1 VAEGPPQQKAL
12 IGPVDTTSFTG
23 GYDSLKFSTNCSDGS
38 FDAGSYYLHH

>member
-23 GYDSLKFSTNCSDGS
+23 GYDLNKYRMKKTDFC
-38 FDAGSYYLHH
+38 FIWE

>member
-23 GYDSLKFSTNCSDGS
+23 GYDFSSILSRFFSSGMENRIKM
-38 FDAGSYYLHH
+38 L